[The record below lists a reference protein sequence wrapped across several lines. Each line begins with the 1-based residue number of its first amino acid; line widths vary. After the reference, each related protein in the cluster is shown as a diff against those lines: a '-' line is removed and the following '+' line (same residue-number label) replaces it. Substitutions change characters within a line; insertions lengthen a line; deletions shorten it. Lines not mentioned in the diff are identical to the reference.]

1 MSEEEQQSQDGDKST
16 ISMENPMYASH
27 EGATRMRQPQSY
39 WRSLANAVGKIL
51 NNSMYASSSADL
63 PQDQSQTDHQARAED
78 DENTPD
84 VTYAN
89 IPDDQ
94 PMDQPQT
101 DHQSRAKDDENTP
114 DVTNANIQVD
124 PSMGQPQ
131 TDYQARAKG
140 VKNTPDAKHA
150 GMPDRAYPG
159 FYSFLRARRSCL
171 AAGIAVLVSLGLAP
185 LTFSNKEE
193 ISQLSTTIKRAQD
206 HIHQL
211 ANVVDALKRDQDN
224 MLQLSTTVDAF
235 KRDLD
240 NERTRT
246 AALEKR
252 LHKIGKAA
260 SCPEGYT
267 LWRGIYYK
275 AFNSRKNFNDAAAA
289 CREDGG
295 TLAMPRDA
303 ETNAFLV
310 SLYKSVQDGRS
321 FWIGLH
327 DQREEG
333 RFEWVDGS
341 ALGSYNSWGTEE
353 PNNNLD
359 GEDCVSY
366 SEFHSENIWNDGD
379 CNLLINFICQ
389 TAPVQRLSGHPKSS

>member
-1 MSEEEQQSQDGDKST
+1 MSEEEQQSQDGDK
-16 ISMENPMYASH
+16 P
-27 EGATRMRQPQSY
+27 
-39 WRSLANAVGKIL
+39 
-51 NNSMYASSSADL
+51 DL
-63 PQDQSQTDHQARAED
+63 PQDQSQTDYQARAED
-78 DENTPD
+78 EENTPD

-114 DVTNANIQVD
+114 DVTHANIPAD
-124 PSMGQPQ
+124 PSMDQPQ
-131 TDYQARAKG
+131 TDYQA
-140 VKNTPDAKHA
+140 H
-150 GMPDRAYPG
+150 RAYPG
-159 FYSFLRARRSCL
+159 VCSFLYARRSCL

-193 ISQLSTTIKRAQD
+193 ISQLSTTIKSAQG
-206 HIHQL
+206 HINQL
-211 ANVVDALKRDQDN
+211 TNAVDALKRDQDN
-224 MLQLSTTVDAF
+224 MRQLSTTVDAF

-246 AALEKR
+246 AALEQR
-252 LHKIGKAA
+252 LYKIGKEA
-260 SCPEGYT
+260 SCAEGYT
-267 LWRGIYYK
+267 LWRGICYK
-275 AFNSRKNFNDAAAA
+275 VFNSRKSFNDAAAA

-303 ETNAFLV
+303 ETNTFLG

-321 FWIGLH
+321 FWFGLH

-333 RFEWVDGS
+333 GFEWVDGS
-341 ALGSYNSWGTEE
+341 ALGSYNSWGTGE

-366 SEFHSENIWNDGD
+366 SEFHSENMWNDGD
-379 CNLLINFICQ
+379 CNWLINFICQ
-389 TAPVQRLSGHPKSS
+389 TAPGNRWNSYHYSTATLRKSAVKLTSKTVDRELH